1 MKCFTHRTLAWT
13 LTFIGTVAVAQAQFE
28 QQGTAQPGTAQQ
40 QTARPQQA
48 EGPPKNAIAT
58 VNGEAI
64 TASEVQ
70 SALDAQMQQAAQA
83 GQVDPNAAQQI
94 RQQVMN
100 TLVESRLVEQ
110 YLREQ
115 GPQVAGKEVQAV
127 IDRYKE
133 QFQSQGVP
141 FEQFLASSGYTKSGL
156 EKRIKGSLAWQ
167 KYQQKEATDAK
178 LQQHFAENQERFPA
192 DDFEQAKP
200 LVAQSYASELWQE
213 IVKEKLPEAEI
224 EMVNQSQPGAQQS
237 LPNTAPQQ
245 QQQR

>member
-13 LTFIGTVAVAQAQFE
+13 LAFVGTAAVAQAQFE
-28 QQGTAQPGTAQQ
+28 QPGTAQQ
-40 QTARPQQA
+40 QTAQRQQA
-48 EGPPKNAIAT
+48 GAPPKDAIAT

-64 TASEVQ
+64 TASEMQ
-70 SALDAQMQQAAQA
+70 SALDAQMKQA
-83 GQVDPNAAQQI
+83 GQAGQADPNAAQQI

-115 GPQVAGKEVQAV
+115 GPKVAGEEVQAV
-127 IDRYKE
+127 IDRYKQ

-141 FEQFLASSGYTKSGL
+141 FEQFLASSGYTKAGL

-167 KYQQKEATDAK
+167 KYQEKEATDEK
-178 LQQHFAENQERFPA
+178 LQQHFAENQGRFPA
-192 DDFEQAKP
+192 ENFEQAKP
-200 LVAQSYASELWQE
+200 LVAQSYASELWQG
-213 IVKEKLPEAEI
+213 IVKEKLPDAEI
-224 EMVNQSQPGAQQS
+224 EMVKQGQPSAQQS

-245 QQQR
+245 QPQR